1 MTRTQDTNTTAATTA
16 TTTATTGKTASSPRV
31 RVVRRRT
38 ARRELPE
45 LDLRTPS
52 GRRTLPY

>member
-1 MTRTQDTNTTAATTA
+1 MTRIQSTNTAGNTTATTA
-16 TTTATTGKTASSPRV
+16 TTTASPRV